1 MIEKVTGV
9 EGTNDNTSWW
19 KHQKIF
25 SYASASGLLF
35 VVAVIVFVLLFL
47 LIRGQLQLWPFAS
60 EAERRMHVLE
70 KLQPAESARA
80 PLSERHDKLETL
92 TSIDQKNTPA
102 PGEFEKFN
110 TLRKLKR

>member
-1 MIEKVTGV
+1 MLEKINGIENTG
-9 EGTNDNTSWW
+9 NNTPWW

>member
-1 MIEKVTGV
+1 MLKETNGIENAG
-9 EGTNDNTSWW
+9 NNASWW

-47 LIRGQLQLWPFAS
+47 LIRQQLQLWPFAS
-60 EAERRMHVLE
+60 EAEQRMHVLE
-70 KLQPAESARA
+70 KLHTAESARA
-80 PLSERHDKLETL
+80 PFPERHDILETL
-92 TSIDQKNTPA
+92 TPVDQKNAPA
-102 PGEFEKFN
+102 QSEFEKFD